1 MFALPGRRPVGRLL
15 EAGRATLGQ
24 FANTGRNAQ
33 GRALRGNHQTAHS
46 RVRFVPS
53 IELIAANDTSG
64 VARLALQRLGFGYG
78 VNGATPKALPVKYSH
93 EITRIRGTS
102 PHLLSARLTSARAQ
116 NRHPGVQR
124 PGVALASLHAATVN
138 QKQ

>member
-1 MFALPGRRPVGRLL
+1 MKRTSMFALLGRRPVGRLL

-24 FANTGRNAQ
+24 FANTGRNAK

-78 VNGATPKALPVKYSH
+78 VNGATPKALPV

-116 NRHPGVQR
+116 IDIPAFSARAWPLPR
-124 PGVALASLHAATVN
+124 STPLP
-138 QKQ
+138 